1 MTGFYLC
8 EESDYKSKTLE
19 GLRKLGCKC
28 PDPLYFPNEKEKSG
42 KKPKEKKVVKKVK
55 GSIQGFYV
63 ESIIVDD
70 QAKFLCVD
78 KITKNL
84 SLKDKFVTE
93 DNIIEPLQASE
104 CGYLPY
110 RFRSSEINR
119 VLTKEINK
127 EKLLDEIKK
136 QIDKFLVMKDI
147 DKHLV
152 LGDILITYEQERIS
166 TLHFPFF
173 VGETESG
180 KSSVTHVFKYLAYRC
195 LYGED
200 IPNADIYNFLGTDEE
215 GTGTI
220 AEDEAQDLGKNKEKI
235 RTYKNSYSK
244 GSLKARIVTTQN
256 SKKQVYY
263 KTFSPKIFAGERI
276 PQDKG
281 FKERLAIVNMLEGKP
296 SSNIKRV
303 TSEEI
308 DELIKLR
315 NALLIY
321 KIQNVT
327 KPLPNFESGLEQRD
341 QELWEDFLNIVSDT
355 KYFEKCKETVK
366 YFTKQR
372 HEVIWNSLEA
382 KIFKVLK
389 KTLDQE
395 NQVSLEQF
403 WIFLT
408 EDQDILTGNLEKQ
421 TFHTHEFGTK
431 VTRNS
436 LAGIFTDKFQGKKKG
451 VYSIDK
457 NGKKHLTTKYRF
469 EKDVLDVLTRKY
481 NIENENSDYEINS
494 SGRSGVSGQ
503 PENKSDHVDHV
514 DHIQSVKQY
523 FCHTCDAGPFGENES
538 TSLSGNIV
546 GFHRKQGHNV
556 RIWEKNDPVF

>member
-1 MTGFYLC
+1 MGFWSC
-8 EESDYKSKTLE
+8 DENDDHKAETIEE
-19 GLRKLGCKC
+19 LRKLGCE
-28 PDPLYFPNEKEKSG
+28 DPNPTYFGEKPEKKKSG
-42 KKPKEKKVVKKVK
+42 KKPKEKKVIKKVK
-55 GSIQGFYV
+55 GTIQGFYV
-63 ESIIVDD
+63 ESIILDD
-70 QAKFLCVD
+70 QAKFLALDVVT
-78 KITKNL
+78 KIL
-84 SLKDKFVTE
+84 SLKDKFETE
-93 DNIIEPLQASE
+93 DNIIEPIQASE

-119 VLTKEINK
+119 VLPKQIHK
-127 EKLLDEIKK
+127 EKLLDKIKK

-180 KSSVTHVFKYLAYRC
+180 KSSVTHLFKYLAYRC

-200 IPNADIYNFLGTDEE
+200 IPNADIYNFLGTEEE

-220 AEDEAQDLGKNKEKI
+220 AEDEAQDLGRNKEKI

-244 GSLKARIVTTQN
+244 GSLKARIITTQN
-256 SKKQVYY
+256 SKKQVFY

-308 DELIKLR
+308 DELNNLR

-321 KIQNVT
+321 KIQNVR
-327 KPLPNFESGLEQRD
+327 KPLPSFESGLEQRD

-355 KYFEKCKETVK
+355 KYFEKCKKTVK
-366 YFTKQR
+366 YFTTQR
-372 HEVIWNSLEA
+372 HETIWNSLEA

-389 KTLDQE
+389 KTLDKE
-395 NQVSLEQF
+395 YQVSLEQF
-403 WIFLT
+403 WNFLT
-408 EDQDILTGNLEKQ
+408 EDQDILTGDLEKQ
-421 TFHTHEFGTK
+421 TFHTHEFGTR
-431 VTRNS
+431 VTRNY
-436 LAGIFTDKFQGKKKG
+436 LAGLFTDKFQGKKKE
-451 VYSIDK
+451 VYNIRK
-457 NGKKHLTTKYRF
+457 NGKKHRITKYEF
-469 EKDVLDVLTRKY
+469 DKDVIEVLTKKY
-481 NIENENSDYEINS
+481 NIKNGNSDSELNS
-494 SGRSGVSGQ
+494 SGGSGGTGQ
-503 PENKSDHVDHV
+503 PEDKADHVDHV
-514 DHIQSVKQY
+514 DHLQNAKQSEQIRRDLEPTKPYSQMKLE
-523 FCHTCDAGPFGENES
+523 DSASASPPQEQK
-538 TSLSGNIV
+538 TSEDDS
-546 GFHRKQGHNV
+546 
-556 RIWEKNDPVF
+556 DD